1 MKFLK
6 NIENN
11 LMFNEIIVG
20 NQDSVIA
27 NLINKLGNE
36 DWVKDGFDKYVLQD
50 SQTCPF
56 CQKDTITQ
64 EFKSYL
70 ENYFDKTYEE
80 RIKEVEKLN
89 NEYKNLFSNIP
100 SRETFYR
107 RDILD
112 SKDLEFEKLYS
123 QVNLKLKEN
132 IRKIQEKI
140 KESSKKIE
148 LEKLMKC
155 FKILMII
162 SKKYNKKS

>member
-1 MKFLK
+1 M
-6 NIENN
+6 
-11 LMFNEIIVG
+11 
-20 NQDSVIA
+20 
-27 NLINKLGNE
+27 
-36 DWVKDGFDKYVLQD
+36 QD

-89 NEYKNLFSNIP
+89 DEYQNLFSNIP
-100 SRETFYR
+100 SIETFYR

-123 QVNLKLKEN
+123 QVKLKLEEN

-140 KESSKKIE
+140 KEPSKKIE
-148 LEKLMKC
+148 LEKTDEVFQNLNNYIKQIQQ
-155 FKILMII
+155 KIIEFN
-162 SKKYNKKS
+162 SKLDNWENEKEKLEKQFWEFVIFEKKRDCRKI